1 MKYISKTLD
10 FHVDEPSVITMG
22 KFDGLHRG
30 HETLI
35 EILKEKTS
43 TDSLKSIVFTFD
55 IPPRSEVTG
64 VEAKVLTTNEE
75 KHYIFEE
82 AGVDYLIECPFTKE
96 VMCMEPRTFVEW
108 IVKNLNVR
116 CIVVGKDFHFGHRRA
131 GDYKLLQELSDE
143 LSYELIVLNKLQE
156 DNRDISSTYIREEIA
171 GGNIKKA
178 NHLLGYPYFVKG
190 RVVHGRR
197 IGRTIGIPTVNLVLP
212 EEKLLPPFGVY
223 ATKILVKDKE
233 YFGVTNVGRKPT
245 IAGNNPVG
253 VETYIIDFSQDVY
266 DEIVTVMFIEFIR
279 PEKKFDSIDDL
290 KYQMSADINKTI
302 NYYRNVT

>member
-35 EILKEKTS
+35 EILKAKTS

-82 AGVDYLIECPFTKE
+82 AGVDYLIECPFTKD

-156 DNRDISSTYIREEIA
+156 DNRGTGCRYKHYA
-171 GGNIKKA
+171 GNII
-178 NHLLGYPYFVKG
+178 NSLSGGLH
-190 RVVHGRR
+190 RR
-197 IGRTIGIPTVNLVLP
+197 ELSGCSNMQHPWQ
-212 EEKLLPPFGVY
+212 E
-223 ATKILVKDKE
+223 
-233 YFGVTNVGRKPT
+233 
-245 IAGNNPVG
+245 AG
-253 VETYIIDFSQDVY
+253 
-266 DEIVTVMFIEFIR
+266 
-279 PEKKFDSIDDL
+279 
-290 KYQMSADINKTI
+290 
-302 NYYRNVT
+302 

>member
-1 MKYISKTLD
+1 M
-10 FHVDEPSVITMG
+10 
-22 KFDGLHRG
+22 
-30 HETLI
+30 
-35 EILKEKTS
+35 
-43 TDSLKSIVFTFD
+43 
-55 IPPRSEVTG
+55 
-64 VEAKVLTTNEE
+64 
-75 KHYIFEE
+75 
-82 AGVDYLIECPFTKE
+82 
-96 VMCMEPRTFVEW
+96 
-108 IVKNLNVR
+108 
-116 CIVVGKDFHFGHRRA
+116 
-131 GDYKLLQELSDE
+131 
-143 LSYELIVLNKLQE
+143 
-156 DNRDISSTYIREEIA
+156 
-171 GGNIKKA
+171 
-178 NHLLGYPYFVKG
+178 
-190 RVVHGRR
+190 VHGRR

>member
-1 MKYISKTLD
+1 MEYISKTLD

-75 KHYIFEE
+75 KRYIFEE
-82 AGVDYLIECPFTKE
+82 AGVDYLIECPFTKD

-108 IVKNLNVR
+108 IVKNLNVK
-116 CIVVGKDFHFGHRRA
+116 CIVAGKDFHFGHKRA
-131 GDYKLLQELSDE
+131 GDYKLLEELADE
-143 LSYELIVLNKLQE
+143 LSYELIVLDKLQE

-171 GGNIKKA
+171 KGNIKKA
-178 NHLLGYPYFVKG
+178 NHLLGYSYFVKG

-233 YFGVTNVGRKPT
+233 YFGTTNVGRKPT
-245 IAGNNPVG
+245 IAGDNPIG

-266 DEIVTVMFIEFIR
+266 DEIVTVMFVEFIR

>member
-82 AGVDYLIECPFTKE
+82 AGVDYLIECPFTKD

-197 IGRTIGIPTVNLVLP
+197 IGRTSGIPTVNLVLP

-223 ATKILVKDKE
+223 ATKILVID
-233 YFGVTNVGRKPT
+233 T
-245 IAGNNPVG
+245 IFAKLSL
-253 VETYIIDFSQDVY
+253 IFMFFSCYYLRFVLDRAKS
-266 DEIVTVMFIEFIR
+266 TLSNSFTLS
-279 PEKKFDSIDDL
+279 PSISF
-290 KYQMSADINKTI
+290 SASSRI
-302 NYYRNVT
+302 

>member
-1 MKYISKTLD
+1 MEYISKTLD
-10 FHVDEPSVITMG
+10 FHVDDPSVITMG

-55 IPPRSEVTG
+55 IPPRSEVAG

-75 KHYIFEE
+75 KRYIFEE
-82 AGVDYLIECPFTKE
+82 AGVDYLIECPFTKD
-96 VMCMEPRTFVEW
+96 VMCMEPGAFVEW
-108 IVKNLNVR
+108 IVKNLNVK
-116 CIVVGKDFHFGHRRA
+116 CIVVGKDFHFGHKRA
-131 GDYKLLQELSDE
+131 GDYKLLEKLSDE
-143 LSYELIVLNKLQE
+143 LSYELIVLDKLQE

-171 GGNIKKA
+171 KGNIKKA
-178 NHLLGYPYFVKG
+178 NHLLGYSYFVKG

-197 IGRTIGIPTVNLVLP
+197 IGRTIGIPTVNLILP

-223 ATKILVKDKE
+223 VTKIIVKDKE

-245 IAGNNPVG
+245 IAGDNPIG
-253 VETYIIDFSQDVY
+253 VETYIIDFSQEVY
-266 DEIVTVMFIEFIR
+266 DEVVTVMFVEFIR